1 MWNGKSKDFE
11 ECGCSNV
18 WGKALYFEIGNIY
31 LTLVDKAP
39 ERSICSHD
47 KSNIKCLNV
56 NGMCI
61 YLDHENCICHAVT

>member
-1 MWNGKSKDFE
+1 MGRVRIFE
-11 ECGCSNV
+11 ECGYRNV
-18 WGKALYFEIGNIY
+18 WGKSLCVEIGNIY

-47 KSNIKCLNV
+47 KAISIYLNI

-61 YLDHENCICHAVT
+61 YLDQENCICHAVT